1 LACLKSNPNPFAS
14 LLASSCL
21 ASLRSPTGPG
31 WLHEAKWNGYRV
43 IARKDGE
50 RVRLWARMTSDYSNA
65 FARIRNAVA
74 ALPVET
80 AVLDGEASCCHLTIH
95 TSNFDGLRSREG
107 QAEAVL
113 VGYGV
118 MDLDGADGGPDHLE
132 HGKLTCL

>member
-80 AVLDGEASCCHLTIH
+80 AVLDREAILLS
-95 TSNFDGLRSREG
+95 
-107 QAEAVL
+107 
-113 VGYGV
+113 
-118 MDLDGADGGPDHLE
+118 PDNTYIQL
-132 HGKLTCL
+132 

>member
-1 LACLKSNPNPFAS
+1 MRPLLFAVVLLSVGTSVPALTAESDDARMTADTLAFAS

-80 AVLDGEASCCHLTIH
+80 AVL
-95 TSNFDGLRSREG
+95 
-107 QAEAVL
+107 
-113 VGYGV
+113 
-118 MDLDGADGGPDHLE
+118 
-132 HGKLTCL
+132 

>member
-1 LACLKSNPNPFAS
+1 MACLKSNPNPF
-14 LLASSCL
+14 

-43 IARKDGE
+43 VARKDGE

-80 AVLDGEASCCHLTIH
+80 AVLDGEAIL
-95 TSNFDGLRSREG
+95 LP
-107 QAEAVL
+107 
-113 VGYGV
+113 
-118 MDLDGADGGPDHLE
+118 PDNTYIQL
-132 HGKLTCL
+132 